1 MWLKL
6 DNSENNYIAINKEI
20 AYAYLTL
27 REYIDNKREKW
38 LNFLGN
44 RKNIYLKRLYKS
56 MKNKSL
62 DKVREI

>member
-6 DNSENNYIAINKEI
+6 DISEDNYINVNKEI

-27 REYIDNKREKW
+27 REYIDNRREKW
-38 LNFLGN
+38 LNYPAN

-56 MKNKSL
+56 IKNKTL